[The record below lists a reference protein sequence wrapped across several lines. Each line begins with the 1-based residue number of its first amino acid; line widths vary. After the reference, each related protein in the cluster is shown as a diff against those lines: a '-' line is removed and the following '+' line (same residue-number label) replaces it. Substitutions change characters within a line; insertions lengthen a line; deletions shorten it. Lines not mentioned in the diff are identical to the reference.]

1 MALLP
6 NFGPPLEQTHELLPM
21 EEMEKLRNAI
31 QAKANEARVT
41 FTMVEE
47 VARDNEVPV
56 SHVYAGMSL
65 DPNLVPDL
73 SQDVLI
79 AVCTSTCQLQGA
91 IANIEELVQLRKQ
104 RVAEGKAAFD
114 IVPRQCLDMC
124 AHAPVAITRSPMGT
138 AAHPRLQPEHIPD
151 MISTLCDS

>member
-47 VARDNEVPV
+47 VARDGHHTALQHLAEEVV
-56 SHVYAGMSL
+56 G
-65 DPNLVPDL
+65 
-73 SQDVLI
+73 I
-79 AVCTSTCQLQGA
+79 
-91 IANIEELVQLRKQ
+91 IEGRW
-104 RVAEGKAAFD
+104 
-114 IVPRQCLDMC
+114 
-124 AHAPVAITRSPMGT
+124 
-138 AAHPRLQPEHIPD
+138 
-151 MISTLCDS
+151 